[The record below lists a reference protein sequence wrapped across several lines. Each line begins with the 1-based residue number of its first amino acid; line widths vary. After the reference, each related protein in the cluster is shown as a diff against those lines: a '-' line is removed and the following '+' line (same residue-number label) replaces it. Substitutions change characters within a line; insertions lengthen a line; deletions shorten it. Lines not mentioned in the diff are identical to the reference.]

1 QLPEVSA
8 SRQDI
13 RQLIRQRRR
22 ALSAE
27 QQAQFAQQAA
37 ARMMAYPPVVM
48 ANTVAL
54 FLSFD
59 GELDTQP
66 LIDQLWRAG
75 KKVYLPVLHPFSP
88 G

>member
-1 QLPEVSA
+1 MTQFPEVSA

-59 GELDTQP
+59 GGGYPTAYRPGSGAPGKSLP
-66 LIDQLWRAG
+66 AG
-75 KKVYLPVLHPFSP
+75 SASL
-88 G
+88 

>member
-1 QLPEVSA
+1 MTQLPEVSA

-37 ARMMAYPPVVM
+37 ARMMAYP
-48 ANTVAL
+48 
-54 FLSFD
+54 
-59 GELDTQP
+59 
-66 LIDQLWRAG
+66 LW
-75 KKVYLPVLHPFSP
+75 
-88 G
+88 